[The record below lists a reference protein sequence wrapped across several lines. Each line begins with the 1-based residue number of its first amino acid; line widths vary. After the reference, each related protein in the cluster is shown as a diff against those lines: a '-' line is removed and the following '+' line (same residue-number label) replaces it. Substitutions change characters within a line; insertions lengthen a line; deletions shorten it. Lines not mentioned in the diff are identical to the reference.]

1 MTPLL
6 GTKTP
11 SAPVGAKSGGDR
23 RAARSLLSC
32 ALWRGMGGVRPPHR
46 QHGLLGFHQPRDTQH
61 GFPLPSGDSNESNR
75 KPDQRVFTK
84 HETRN
89 TNHGFY
95 AFLAAFPRVVE
106 RHGAA
111 MARHG
116 RPPSPAPATSLYDF
130 HESRD
135 KKHAT
140 FFPCPPATPRRATAG
155 LPNGFS
161 RNTRHETR
169 ITAFF
174 PPDNESL
181 PRDNGFLP
189 PEYGFFRI
197 FTVLLPHNSSQFVG
211 IRRNSPDTDRAA
223 VRAQSAPATRPAG
236 FSPATGHAT
245 WFSPALR
252 RLQREQPQ
260 ARPTGFH
267 ETRDTK
273 HESRL
278 LRFSRCFPARCGEAW
293 GGYGAAWAASVPRT
307 GNTACWVF
315 TSHWTRNMVFPCPPA
330 TPRRATAS
338 PTNGFSR
345 NTRHETRITAF
356 FRITSSLHAIS
367 HDFPRFP
374 TISRHFPAPPPP
386 SAVLAR
392 LPGARRHPQF
402 PPPSVLVPLRPRHN
416 EPMLRKENIL
426 DCTNSGTFYLALA
439 IARLESPLRSRH
451 HREQRRSGTV
461 RGVTRST
468 TGRGLRR
475 RDMPSGQETISK
487 RR

>member
-1 MTPLL
+1 
-6 GTKTP
+6 
-11 SAPVGAKSGGDR
+11 
-23 RAARSLLSC
+23 
-32 ALWRGMGGVRPPHR
+32 
-46 QHGLLGFHQPRDTQH
+46 
-61 GFPLPSGDSNESNR
+61 
-75 KPDQRVFTK
+75 
-84 HETRN
+84 
-89 TNHGFY
+89 
-95 AFLAAFPRVVE
+95 
-106 RHGAA
+106 

-278 LRFSRCFPARCGEAW
+278 FFESRLP
-293 GGYGAAWAASVPRT
+293 YT
-307 GNTACWVF
+307 
-315 TSHWTRNMVFPCPPA
+315 
-330 TPRRATAS
+330 
-338 PTNGFSR
+338 
-345 NTRHETRITAF
+345 
-356 FRITSSLHAIS
+356 
-367 HDFPRFP
+367 RFP
-374 TISRHFPAPPPP
+374 TISHHFPPFPGISRPPHPP
-386 SAVLAR
+386 LLFSLGFPACAV
-392 LPGARRHPQF
+392 
-402 PPPSVLVPLRPRHN
+402 
-416 EPMLRKENIL
+416 I
-426 DCTNSGTFYLALA
+426 
-439 IARLESPLRSRH
+439 RS
-451 HREQRRSGTV
+451 S
-461 RGVTRST
+461 
-468 TGRGLRR
+468 RR
-475 RDMPSGQETISK
+475 RPCSFLCGQDTMNPC
-487 RR
+487 